1 MDHADV
7 PEADQAEQHTP
18 ADDPLDVLPSGPLS
32 SSEVPEADRI
42 EQAVPVDQ
50 AGRARDYRGE
60 RPEADEADWIDQG
73 IVEERDDERPDR

>member
-18 ADDPLDVLPSGPLS
+18 ADDPLDGPPSGPLAN
-32 SSEVPEADRI
+32 SEVPEADSI
-42 EQAVPVDQ
+42 EQAVPVDST
-50 AGRARDYRGE
+50 GRARDYRGE

-73 IVEERDDERPDR
+73 IVEDRDDERSDR

>member
-1 MDHADV
+1 MDQRGRTRGRPGGTA
-7 PEADQAEQHTP
+7 HTGGRP
-18 ADDPLDVLPSGPLS
+18 ARCASSGPLS

-42 EQAVPVDQ
+42 EQAVPVDL